1 MSSTPSRIELTCEFI
16 PSILSG
22 SIGFVTFVW
31 CRHLDGP
38 GWLVHITPRPDPL
51 TGAEDLPGARQVEG
65 MHITV
70 VTVQRTVLPAPA
82 ASAPTSRPPQ
92 TAAGG
97 TPFPGLLEPWHTIGV
112 E

>member
-16 PSILSG
+16 LIILSG

-38 GWLVHITPRPDPL
+38 GWPVRMAPRPGPL

-65 MHITV
+65 MPVTV

-82 ASAPTSRPPQ
+82 ASAPASRPPQ

-97 TPFPGLLEPWHTIGV
+97 TPFRA
-112 E
+112 